1 MQQQNIPETK
11 MLLTV
16 PVPIAMNC
24 MVYIINIP
32 SYCQYSKTWTY
43 RSKINIKF
51 LRILQ
56 AEKKIGCS
64 SLNSPLEYI

>member
-32 SYCQYSKTWTY
+32 SLSIFKDM
-43 RSKINIKF
+43 NI
-51 LRILQ
+51 
-56 AEKKIGCS
+56 
-64 SLNSPLEYI
+64 